1 MKHSNSA
8 AWVVILAGVVAAL
21 QVGKLPPALP
31 VLQAELGVSWVQS
44 GFLLSMVQFA
54 GMALGLVLGLLADR
68 WGLRLCM
75 VLGLGIL
82 AVASGSGGWA
92 RSPQD
97 LMWLRGLEGL
107 GFLLSAL
114 PAPALIRQLVSPTQL
129 NGMLGVWGAYMPAG
143 TALALLAG
151 PMWIPAWGWPSWWWL
166 FAVASA
172 VMALGLWWVVPPD
185 ALRRRQAMAALPVT
199 DLQAPSKEASGAGWG
214 QRIQDTLRAPGPWL
228 VSLTFALY
236 SGQWLAVVGFLP
248 SIYAQAG
255 VAGAGLGALTA
266 LAAGVNMLGNVAA
279 GRWLQ
284 KGVAPG
290 VLLNLGFAAMALGS
304 ALAFGD
310 WTQALPLARYAWVL
324 LISMCGGLVPG
335 TLFSLAVRLS
345 PHEGTVSTTVGWMQ
359 QWSCVGQF
367 AGPPLVAWLASSVGG
382 WQWTWLITGACCL
395 GGMTLARQMTS
406 VLSRTIRAT
415 PVSVNSKSRDAA

>member
-1 MKHSNSA
+1 MTHSKSA
-8 AWVVILAGVVAAL
+8 AWVVITAGVVAAL

-75 VLGLGIL
+75 LLGLVVLSL
-82 AVASGSGGWA
+82 ASALGGWA
-92 RSPQD
+92 HSPED

-107 GFLLSAL
+107 GFLLTSL
-114 PAPALIRQLVSPTQL
+114 PAPALIRQLVPKQQL
-129 NGMLGVWGAYMPAG
+129 NSMLGLWGAYMPAG
-143 TALALLAG
+143 TALALLVG
-151 PMWIPAWGWPSWWWL
+151 PLWIPAWGWPSWWWL
-166 FAVASA
+166 FASASA

-185 ALRRRQAMAALPVT
+185 AQRRGQVLASETAANPEAKSQAT
-199 DLQAPSKEASGAGWG
+199 WG
-214 QRIQDTLRAPGPWL
+214 RRIQDTLRAPGPWL
-228 VSLTFALY
+228 VSLTFAFY

-266 LAAGVNMLGNVAA
+266 LAAGVNMVGNVAS
-279 GRWLQ
+279 GRYLQ

-290 VLLNLGFAAMALGS
+290 LLLNLGFGAMALGA
-304 ALAFGD
+304 ALAFGS
-310 WTQALPLARYAWVL
+310 WTQEWPTWRYAGVL
-324 LISMCGGLVPG
+324 LFSMCGGLVPG

-359 QWSCVGQF
+359 QWSSVGQF
-367 AGPPLVAWLASSVGG
+367 AGPPLVAWLAASVGG

-395 GGMTLARQMTS
+395 GGMALSRSMTG
-406 VLSRTIRAT
+406 VLSAQSTRAST
-415 PVSVNSKSRDAA
+415 ALQSHPKEGS

>member
-1 MKHSNSA
+1 M
-8 AWVVILAGVVAAL
+8 VILAGVVAAL

-107 GFLLSAL
+107 GFLLTSL

-129 NGMLGVWGAYMPAG
+129 NGMLGLWGAYMPAG
-143 TALALLAG
+143 TAMALLVG
-151 PMWIPAWGWPSWWWL
+151 PLWIPAWGWPSWWWL
-166 FAVASA
+166 FAAASA

-185 ALRRRQAMAALPVT
+185 ALRRKQAMADILVT
-199 DLQAPSKEASGAGWG
+199 DPQAPSTAASGAGWG

-228 VSLTFALY
+228 VSLTFAFY

-248 SIYAQAG
+248 TIYAQAG
-255 VAGAGLGALTA
+255 VTGAGLGALTA

-279 GRWLQ
+279 GRLLQ

-304 ALAFGD
+304 ALAFGS
-310 WTQALPLARYAWVL
+310 WIQGEPVVRYAGEL
-324 LISMCGGLVPG
+324 LFSMCGGLVPG
-335 TLFSLAVRLS
+335 TLFSLVVRLS

-359 QWSCVGQF
+359 QWSSVGQF
-367 AGPPLVAWLASSVGG
+367 AGPPLVAWLAASVGG

-395 GGMTLARQMTS
+395 GGMALARQMRT

-415 PVSVNSKSRDAA
+415 PVSVNTKPRDAA